1 MHFALWR
8 FLADERRLVRDSQL
22 LKNFFERQS
31 VAQEKKPKATRKKGR
46 RRIAGQGEMLL
57 PYPWSEEQGKSKVCY
72 SGGREAKEGWVNLCD
87 RLKLR
92 FHSRRG
98 CQP

>member
-57 PYPWSEEQGKSKVCY
+57 PIPGAKSK
-72 SGGREAKEGWVNLCD
+72 EKAKSVTQVGA
-87 RLKLR
+87 KQKKA
-92 FHSRRG
+92 G
-98 CQP
+98 

>member
-46 RRIAGQGEMLL
+46 R
-57 PYPWSEEQGKSKVCY
+57 
-72 SGGREAKEGWVNLCD
+72 
-87 RLKLR
+87 
-92 FHSRRG
+92 
-98 CQP
+98 